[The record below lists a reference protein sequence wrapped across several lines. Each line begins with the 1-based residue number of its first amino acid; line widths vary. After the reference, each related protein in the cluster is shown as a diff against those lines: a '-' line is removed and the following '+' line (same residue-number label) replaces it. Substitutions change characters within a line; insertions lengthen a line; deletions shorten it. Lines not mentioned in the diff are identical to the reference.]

1 MSPSDFL
8 SVVTIETHI
17 YASGEAY
24 MYILPNSDFFSF
36 DQTVLLLLFFFF
48 VALATDTHKSKP
60 DSIDTCRKLGR
71 GSY

>member
-36 DQTVLLLLFFFF
+36 DQTVLLLLFFFC
-48 VALATDTHKSKP
+48 
-60 DSIDTCRKLGR
+60 SISHRHTQVKAW
-71 GSY
+71 